1 MKNNLKE
8 LYQSAIIITNPAL
21 DGKIGQIKLTPEHQ
35 AMHDK
40 IAALLDRM
48 KERQTALQCCIIQLQ
63 ET

>member
-48 KERQTALQCCIIQLQ
+48 KERQTDLWC
-63 ET
+63 